1 MCLSLILSR
10 AQRHWRRRDDKC
22 AKQLHYQQFRRWS
35 ESYPMKSLG
44 LVARVGSVGEN
55 QGAKSVH
62 PTCIYLYSINSF
74 MYEWTLVYVVLC
86 ITWTQSE
93 WAYVNTFKVN
103 LLVCSSMQVSTISAL
118 IALWC
123 SMVAYKDQKQVF
135 IKTFLLA
142 RVGLKI
148 VQKQRFR
155 LELCVE
161 RDQTASRVPVET
173 E

>member
-1 MCLSLILSR
+1 
-10 AQRHWRRRDDKC
+10 
-22 AKQLHYQQFRRWS
+22 
-35 ESYPMKSLG
+35 
-44 LVARVGSVGEN
+44 
-55 QGAKSVH
+55 
-62 PTCIYLYSINSF
+62 
-74 MYEWTLVYVVLC
+74 
-86 ITWTQSE
+86 
-93 WAYVNTFKVN
+93 
-103 LLVCSSMQVSTISAL
+103 MQVSTISAL